1 MNCQDYD
8 QRLGDYSDG
17 TLDATTRAGVELHL
31 HGCARCQAVVSDF
44 EAIRSMAR
52 ALERPIPSPHVWQHI
67 ADATARRSRRSWW
80 STAGWQPA
88 LASAT
93 TVLLATG
100 LWWIGA
106 QLSDTVGTADRA
118 AIVTM
123 EGFEAGDPDVDPDVE
138 AQYTTAIA
146 RLEQI
151 TSAER
156 SALDLETAYVL
167 DAGLTVIDEAIVESR
182 AALETQPDSE
192 LAQDSLLD
200 AMGRKVAV
208 LQEMLALIGETR
220 QGTLAPA
227 VGILPELN
235 P

>member
-31 HGCARCQAVVSDF
+31 HGCARCQAIVSDF

-52 ALERPIPSPHVWQHI
+52 ALERPTPSPHVWQHI

-80 STAGWQPA
+80 SVAGWQPA

-106 QLSDTVGTADRA
+106 QLSDTVGIDRA

-123 EGFEAGDPDVDPDVE
+123 EGFEAGESDVE

-156 SALDLETAYVL
+156 SALDLETAYGL